1 MSQLFFRKL
10 EEYANLSEYFFF
22 WGGGC
27 ISDIMERNGNDAAL
41 ICLIHLCFKDN
52 GILKLTRIP
61 KNRNFPEVLIFFTA
75 LSHYYLIAGKI
86 IILIFC

>member
-1 MSQLFFRKL
+1 MSQMFFRKL

-22 WGGGC
+22 LGGC

-52 GILKLTRIP
+52 GALK
-61 KNRNFPEVLIFFTA
+61 
-75 LSHYYLIAGKI
+75 
-86 IILIFC
+86 

>member
-22 WGGGC
+22 LGGGC

-52 GILKLTRIP
+52 GALK
-61 KNRNFPEVLIFFTA
+61 
-75 LSHYYLIAGKI
+75 
-86 IILIFC
+86 

>member
-10 EEYANLSEYFFF
+10 EEYANLSEYIFF
-22 WGGGC
+22 WGC

-52 GILKLTRIP
+52 GALK
-61 KNRNFPEVLIFFTA
+61 
-75 LSHYYLIAGKI
+75 
-86 IILIFC
+86 